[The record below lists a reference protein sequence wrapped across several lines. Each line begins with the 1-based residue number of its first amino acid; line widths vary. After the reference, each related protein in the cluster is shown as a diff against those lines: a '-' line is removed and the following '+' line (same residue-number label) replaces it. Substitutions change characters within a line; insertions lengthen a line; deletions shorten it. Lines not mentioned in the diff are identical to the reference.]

1 MSGRPHRGTLRIR
14 VAGAAL
20 GALLALA
27 PLSCT
32 SAEDEFCGRLG
43 DTYQLDELVTSI
55 SGLDKP
61 AITRHLTELR
71 ELQHEAPAEVHDD
84 LRAVIDALVDVVR
97 VVTDATGPD
106 GATGPIDVEALNAR
120 LTAIQEPATRIVSY
134 ARTTC
139 GLDVESATT

>member
-55 SGLDKP
+55 SGLDHL
-61 AITRHLTELR
+61 AAALDDTLHIDRHRRGGASAHL
-71 ELQHEAPAEVHDD
+71 ASAHD
-84 LRAVIDALVDVVR
+84 VDDPVVLGR
-97 VVTDATGPD
+97 FG
-106 GATGPIDVEALNAR
+106 G
-120 LTAIQEPATRIVSY
+120 EPAVALGVLLICST
-134 ARTTC
+134 
-139 GLDVESATT
+139 D